1 MSSLRSKNRL
11 FLLIKTLNCIV
22 IMITTAIIV
31 TFDIVPHY

>member
-11 FLLIKTLNCIV
+11 FLLKTLNCMV

-31 TFDIVPHY
+31 TFDLVPHY